1 MKSYCAGGRTDISPL
16 RVHPVCRWSKTSIN
30 YYGERFGAVFSQLH
44 RQYGPL
50 VTVDVG
56 LSKIV
61 MLGKHEVA
69 HKMLAER
76 GAKLLISS
84 LISLQDTCYSSAKES
99 ASDSHSTSYLL
110 IYIILFTHTLLAL
123 MKYWVKLKL
132 TESTVG
138 LRKTL
143 ILFSMHMNTMGTWT
157 D

>member
-1 MKSYCAGGRTDISPL
+1 MPLFLVLSLLPLSGFVLRWRKNRYLPPPSGSTQSAADRKPPSIITGRGLGPYSASCTGS
-16 RVHPVCRWSKTSIN
+16 T
-30 YYGERFGAVFSQLH
+30 
-44 RQYGPL
+44 GPL

-110 IYIILFTHTLLAL
+110 IYIILFTHTPLAL
-123 MKYWVKLKL
+123 MKY
-132 TESTVG
+132 
-138 LRKTL
+138 
-143 ILFSMHMNTMGTWT
+143 
-157 D
+157 